1 MEGTT
6 HELILVKRVDTAFGL
21 LSFEVFYSLSTHSV
35 TSLAYTSLATLT
47 TMAELEL
54 ELLHSELAATEY
66 AHQKLK
72 HSFASQR
79 SCARA
84 QLYALSSLLE
94 RSSERSAAGI
104 GAMQRVRRRRAAQH
118 DGAALAG
125 ALACGSSGIG
135 GPSST
140 SSSIP
145 GGGALSLE
153 RWVGDMGRLS
163 AALTRVD
170 RVEAIAGDDAAGQS
184 LARSLAGVV
193 EDMGAIDRAVVRTNH
208 HGTMA
213 QADHVGDVLWR
224 WAGAVSAVEG
234 EIPALASSS
243 LELERNAVAEAS
255 YRLPA
260 AMDRPPRPQ
269 LEPFAYG
276 QGRGWG
282 EG

>member
-1 MEGTT
+1 
-6 HELILVKRVDTAFGL
+6 
-21 LSFEVFYSLSTHSV
+21 
-35 TSLAYTSLATLT
+35 
-47 TMAELEL
+47 MAELEL
-54 ELLHSELAATEY
+54 ELLHSELASTEY
-66 AHQKLK
+66 AHHKLK
-72 HSFASQR
+72 NSFAAQR
-79 SCARA
+79 SSARA
-84 QLYALSSLLE
+84 QLHALSSLLE

-104 GAMQRVRRRRAAQH
+104 GAMQRVRRRRAAQQ
-118 DGAALAG
+118 DGAALAS
-125 ALACGSSGIG
+125 ALACGPSGIG

-140 SSSIP
+140 SSIASSP

-153 RWVGDMGRLS
+153 RWMGDMGRLS

-170 RVEAIAGDDAAGQS
+170 RVEAIAGDDAAGRS

-193 EDMGAIDRAVVRTNH
+193 EDMGAIDRAVVRTDH
-208 HGTMA
+208 HETLA

-224 WAGAVSAVEG
+224 WAGAVSAVER
-234 EIPALASSS
+234 EIPTLVSSS

-276 QGRGWG
+276 RGRGRG